1 MLTLDYKGFYQKE
14 NTERQVVSLLEQLF
28 VRMNAENW
36 NRYKEEDFETNKEML
51 FFTEFYTMQGGWR
64 ENGRITF
71 KAAEK
76 KDTYRKGIKQKK
88 ESSQV

>member
-51 FFTEFYTMQGGWR
+51 FF
-64 ENGRITF
+64 N
-71 KAAEK
+71 
-76 KDTYRKGIKQKK
+76 
-88 ESSQV
+88 